1 MIALQDL
8 GEALVA
14 LSVDTLKKLD
24 LPDDLRTAVMDAK
37 RIPTSKF
44 GGFKRQM
51 QYIGKIMRH
60 VDAAPIRAQLDALS
74 APNKQQTAQHHLA
87 ERWRDRLLTDDTALG
102 AFRNQFTEVDIEEI
116 NRLIAATKDERA
128 KSKPPK
134 HFRLLYKKI
143 HDILADQMDKEVES

>member
-60 VDAAPIRAQLDALS
+60 VDAVPIRAQLDAFS

-87 ERWRDRLLTDDTALG
+87 ERWRERLLTDETALG
-102 AFRNQFTEVDIEEI
+102 AFRNQFEAADADMLV
-116 NRLIAATKDERA
+116 RLIAAAKDERA

-134 HFRLLYKKI
+134 HFRLLYKTI
-143 HDILADQMDKEVES
+143 HDLLADQMEQEATE